1 MNVTET
7 SAEGLKREFKITVP
21 AGDLEEQITR
31 RLGELCRSIRIPGF
45 RPGKVPLNLLRQR
58 YGPAVRHEVLESTLQ
73 GSSAEAIREKNLR
86 PALPPK
92 VEIVSAAE
100 GADLE
105 YTMSLEVL
113 PDLPEPDFSN
123 LGLEKLA
130 VEVPDEE
137 IDRAL
142 ERMAEQQR
150 KTEPVDRPAE
160 TGDVAVVDFVGR
172 IGDTEFPGGK
182 GEGVSIELGAGRFVP
197 GFEDQLVGA
206 KAGEDRTV
214 KVIFPADYGAPDL
227 AGKDAVF
234 EVTVKEVRQRLP
246 QAVDDSLAE
255 AVGLENLGEL
265 RQEIR
270 QRMQREYDGVARQ
283 RFKRVLLDKLAEK
296 YDFGVPPGMVEMEFN
311 QIWGQ
316 YQGEKAARKAMAE
329 RAAAGEQAKPG
340 NEAKA
345 GEGPI
350 DAGAVVA
357 PEETALEGASERA
370 PASAEAA
377 HRSAQGSEPTPHHAR
392 PHPGSA
398 EEPLDAAAL
407 VAPEETA
414 LEGASDTEPAVVAM
428 DEDDEKAKAEYEKI
442 AERRVRL
449 GLLLAEVGR
458 NNNITVTQEEL
469 NQALAQEARRHP
481 GYERQVIDYYR
492 NNPDAINNLRAP
504 IFEEKVVD
512 FIVELA
518 KPEERK
524 VTPQELLAGAEG
536 ESETA
541 AETA

>member
-7 SAEGLKREFKITVP
+7 STEGLKRELKITVP
-21 AGDLEEQITR
+21 AGELEDQITR
-31 RLGELCRSIRIPGF
+31 RLGELGRSIRIPGF
-45 RPGKVPLNLLRQR
+45 RPGKVPLNLLRKR

-113 PDLPEPDFSN
+113 PDMPAPEFSG
-123 LGLEKLA
+123 LGLEKLS

-137 IDRAL
+137 IDRAV

-150 KTEPVDRPAE
+150 KTEPVERPAE
-160 TGDVAVVDFVGR
+160 KGDVVLVDFVGR

-182 GEGVSIELGAGRFVP
+182 GENVSIELGTGQFIP

-214 KVIFPADYGAPDL
+214 KVAFPADYGVPDL
-227 AGKDAVF
+227 AGKDATF
-234 EVTVKEVRQRLP
+234 EVKVQEVKQKLP
-246 QAVDDSLAE
+246 AAIDDSLAE
-255 AVGLENLGEL
+255 AVGLENLAEL

-270 QRMQREYDGVARQ
+270 QRMQRDYDSIARQ
-283 RFKRVLLDKLAEK
+283 RLKRLLLDKLAEK
-296 YDFGVPPGMVEMEFN
+296 YDFAVPPGMVEMEFE
-311 QIWGQ
+311 QIWSQ
-316 YQGEKAARKAMAE
+316 YQGEKAARKATAE
-329 RAAAGEQAKPG
+329 RQVGDAEAGRAGEAPL
-340 NEAKA
+340 
-345 GEGPI
+345 
-350 DAGAVVA
+350 DAGAVIA
-357 PEETALEGASERA
+357 PEETALEGASDRS
-370 PASAEAA
+370 PGAEAA
-377 HRSAQGSEPTPHHAR
+377 HPHPDTQEPASHHAM
-392 PHPGSA
+392 PHPGST
-398 EEPLDAAAL
+398 EEPLDAAA
-407 VAPEETA
+407 VIAPEETA
-414 LEGASDTEPAVVAM
+414 LEGASDTEPAAAAE
-428 DEDDEKAKAEYEKI
+428 DEEDDKAKEEYRRI

-458 NNNITVTQEEL
+458 SNNITVSQEEL
-469 NQALAQEARRHP
+469 NQALTQEARRHP

-524 VTPQELLAGAEG
+524 VTPQELFSADPDV
-536 ESETA
+536 ETTT